1 MSGTFLEIASN
12 WEEKNDEKLKKR
24 LLGKGFCTAKLCRR
38 NEWRNFNWFRYSNLL
53 RYIRVSHSNRKIHV
67 GHTIFWLFGPKAL
80 IRTKKLEYP
89 SMLSLRS
96 SPSKFYYIPHYTT
109 GKLALVLTRLSDLSI
124 MKTYLLTDIWY
135 TKNHWSSPWIYLS
148 CIQGSS

>member
-53 RYIRVSHSNRKIHV
+53 RYIRVSQMFKQKNPCRPHHFLIIWAKSINQNKKIGISIHAFPSLKPFKVLLHTALYHGKVSFSFDQAV
-67 GHTIFWLFGPKAL
+67 GSEHHEDLF
-80 IRTKKLEYP
+80 TNWH
-89 SMLSLRS
+89 M
-96 SPSKFYYIPHYTT
+96 
-109 GKLALVLTRLSDLSI
+109 
-124 MKTYLLTDIWY
+124 
-135 TKNHWSSPWIYLS
+135 IYQEPLK
-148 CIQGSS
+148 